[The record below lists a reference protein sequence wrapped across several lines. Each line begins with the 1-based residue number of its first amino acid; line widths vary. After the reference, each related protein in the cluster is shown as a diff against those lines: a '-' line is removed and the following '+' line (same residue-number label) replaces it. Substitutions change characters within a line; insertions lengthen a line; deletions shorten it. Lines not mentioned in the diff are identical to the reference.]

1 MSQLLEIL
9 GRAITIDIT
18 DLIWHW
24 LNASKVLRDESQAA
38 QYGQLNKALEL
49 MGQLKIDAASDQ
61 LKLYLFENP
70 TCTYGRLAAAAVFL
84 YNNNLTEAIKELNS
98 VYLRQPTNTMA
109 LYALGYCYERLGKE
123 SQAIEFYQDCLKFKS
138 YLQLPAQRLAAIY
151 FKKGQS
157 EKTIEQYEI
166 LKKEYPDDISM
177 LVTLGHLYIATK
189 QYYRAIETFNTAIL
203 IHPDNFHSQD
213 DNVDQLFAEGHFH
226 EALEQ
231 LEYLLEQ
238 QPNRADLLMKHA
250 DILRMLGNNPE
261 AVAQYEEA
269 LRVCPEFLEATI
281 KLGTQYLQL
290 HKEKLAAQ
298 QFNKA
303 VEINDKIVDAYLGLA
318 TAQKLAGYVND
329 AVGTL
334 SLAAAIQ
341 PNSSMLFAET
351 AVLRFQE
358 GLRKNL
364 PYESEY
370 DNVQDEPV
378 SNITGKV
385 VDAHIHQIG
394 RQPQNPD
401 LHYRLGVL
409 MMSVGRM
416 AEAIISFEEALE
428 INPDYHRARNKLAI
442 CLFEIDRKAEALE
455 QLSPPNRLDKDTLD
469 LHYKTSL
476 LYCDKVKF
484 ASSLMNLERHLEKNF
499 ARPDAAV
506 NISIVLQNLGLLDRV
521 TTMWDN
527 LADTA
532 DQAINTDYPFQI

>member
-9 GRAITIDIT
+9 GRAITIDIA

-24 LNASKVLRDESQAA
+24 LNAAKSLKDDINSVR
-38 QYGQLNKALEL
+38 YRQLNKAIEL
-49 MGQLKIDAASDQ
+49 MADLKFDAATEQ
-61 LKLYLFENP
+61 LRLYLFENSS
-70 TCTYGRLAAAAVFL
+70 CTYGRLAVAAIYL
-84 YNNNLTEAIKELNS
+84 HNNKLTEAIKELNS

-123 SQAIEFYQDCLKFKS
+123 AQAIEFYQDCQKFKN
-138 YLQLPAQRLAAIY
+138 YLQLPAQRLAAVY
-151 FKKGQS
+151 FKKGQL

-166 LKKEYPDDISM
+166 LKNEYPDDISL
-177 LVTLGHLYIATK
+177 LVTLGHLYIATEK
-189 QYYRAIETFNTAIL
+189 YMKATETFNNAIL

-213 DNVDQLFAEGHFH
+213 DNVDQLFAEGQFH

-231 LEYLLEQ
+231 LEYLLQ
-238 QPNRADLLMKHA
+238 AQPNRADLLMKHA
-250 DILRMLGNNPE
+250 DILRMLGNTHE
-261 AVAQYEEA
+261 AVSQYEEA
-269 LRVCPEFLEATI
+269 LHMCPDFLEATI
-281 KLGTQYLQL
+281 KLGTLHLQL
-290 HKEKLAAQ
+290 HQEHQAAQ
-298 QFNKA
+298 QFNRA

-318 TAQKLAGYVND
+318 TAQKLAGYIND
-329 AVGTL
+329 AFGTL

-351 AVLRFQE
+351 AGLQFQE

-364 PYESEY
+364 PFDNEY
-370 DNVQDEPV
+370 QNVQDEHV
-378 SNITGKV
+378 NIMGTV
-385 VDAHIHQIG
+385 VDAHIQQIG
-394 RQPQNPD
+394 RHPQNPD

-409 MMSVGRM
+409 MMSVGRLN
-416 AEAIISFEEALE
+416 EAVISFQDAVE

-442 CLFEIDRKAEALE
+442 CLFEIGRKSEALE
-455 QLSPPNRLDKDTLD
+455 HLTAPDRLDSDTLD
-469 LHYKTSL
+469 LHYKTAL

-484 ASSLMNLERHLEKNF
+484 ASSLMNLERHLENNF
-499 ARPDAAV
+499 ARPDASV

-532 DQAINTDYPFQI
+532 DQAINTDYPFQL